1 VVSDANLSERLAGA
15 RRAIERDA
23 HELRARAHGTR
34 AKVLAALNGIAEIR
48 QVLGV
53 VMPRRRPAPPR
64 EDRPVPIADDGAAPR
79 HDR

>member
-1 VVSDANLSERLAGA
+1 VVSDADPSDRLADA

-34 AKVLAALNGIAEIR
+34 ATVLAALSGIAEIR

-53 VMPRRRPAPPR
+53 VMPRRRPAPRR
-64 EDRPVPIADDGAAPR
+64 EDRPASIGEDGAAPR
-79 HDR
+79 HDC